1 MVEQSKNEQHESQKS
16 SSQQCNCEGADWD
29 PEKEVDRLLEEL
41 DDNEADLKKIA
52 ATAHQCLK
60 AMSLNDACEFMTER
74 NAPVTEEILKSF

>member
-1 MVEQSKNEQHESQKS
+1 M
-16 SSQQCNCEGADWD
+16 
-29 PEKEVDRLLEEL
+29 DRLLEEL

-74 NAPVTEEILKSF
+74 NAPMTEENIEKFLNVV